1 MKNYKYMVPVLLV
14 AGMAAGWYNMID
26 SVKGDQKK
34 HAEYIRQADDYLK
47 NDIIVDALEKY
58 NQALEIEDTLGVR
71 LKIEKVYLESGQEDE
86 AEKYAETIMQKYHG
100 DSQIYECMMEYYI
113 KNEMYPESF
122 LIYDKATAAGAMSGK
137 LKALKSSIQYKY
149 TIQSD
154 GYTDVSSFVNG
165 ICAVNTDGEKG
176 YVTES
181 GSKMLFN
188 DYEEITDFM
197 GTFACVKVK
206 DSEGKKA
213 EWEMVDSSGNKRR
226 VFPENVDQNKIQS
239 VGNYSG
245 GVYAIETKEGKYSYY
260 KENGDLW
267 KETFSFAGAFWD
279 GYLVVLDGTGYHF
292 IDNKGEHSGGD
303 FEKIAMDELSVG
315 MRQKRFFGMK
325 GNAYQMYTD
334 NGKAVGSG
342 SWQDAVPFNDAGTY
356 AAVESDGK
364 WGFVD
369 TKGNVVIE
377 PQYEAAR
384 SFSNGFA
391 AVKSN
396 GKWGFIDTKGKM
408 CIDPV
413 FDEAKDMN
421 SKGNVFIKQN
431 GIWSLLSLYCY
442 NYK

>member
-1 MKNYKYMVPVLLV
+1 MKNYKYVVPVLLV

-26 SVKGDQKK
+26 SVQGDQKK

-47 NDIIVDALEKY
+47 RDIIVDALEKY
-58 NQALEIEDTLGVR
+58 NQALEIEDTLAVR
-71 LKIEKVYLESGQEDE
+71 MKIEKVYLESGQEDE
-86 AEKYAETIMQKYHG
+86 AETYAETIMQKYHG

-113 KNEMYPESF
+113 QNEMYPESF
-122 LIYDKATAAGAMSGK
+122 LIYDKAAAAGAMSAK
-137 LKALKSSIQYKY
+137 LKELKSSIQYQY
-149 TIQSD
+149 MIQMD
-154 GYTDVSSFVNG
+154 GYTEVSSFVNG
-165 ICAVNTDGEKG
+165 VCAVAADGDKG

-181 GSKMLFN
+181 GSKLVFD
-188 DYEEITDFM
+188 DYEDITDFM
-197 GTFACVKVK
+197 GEFAFVKVK
-206 DSEGKKA
+206 ASEGKKA
-213 EWEMVDSSGNKRR
+213 EWEMIDSSGNKRR
-226 VFPENVDQNKIQS
+226 VLPEDVDPDGIQS
-239 VGNYSG
+239 VGNFSG
-245 GVYAIETKEGKYSYY
+245 GVYPIETKQGSYSYY
-260 KENGDLW
+260 KENGALW
-267 KETFSFAGAFWD
+267 KDGFSFAGTFWD

-292 IDNKGEHSGGD
+292 MNNKGEQSGGS

-315 MRQKRFFGMK
+315 MRQKRFFGMN

-334 NGKAVGSG
+334 SGKAVGSG
-342 SWQDAVPFNDAGTY
+342 SWQDAVPFSETGKY
-356 AAVESDGK
+356 AAVENDGK

-369 TKGNVVIE
+369 TKGNMVIE

-384 SFSNGFA
+384 SFSYGFA

>member
-1 MKNYKYMVPVLLV
+1 
-14 AGMAAGWYNMID
+14 MAAGWYNMID

-86 AEKYAETIMQKYHG
+86 AEQYAQTIMQKYHG
-100 DSQIYECMMEYYI
+100 DSQIYECMMEYYV
-113 KNEMYPESF
+113 KNKMYPESF
-122 LIYDKATAAGAMSGK
+122 LIYDKAAAAGAMSTK
-137 LKALKSSIQYKY
+137 LKELKQSIQYKY
-149 TIQSD
+149 MIQAD
-154 GYTDVSSFVNG
+154 GYTEVSLFVNG
-165 ICAVNTDGEKG
+165 ICAVDADGDKG

-181 GSKMLFN
+181 GSKLVFD

-197 GTFACVKVK
+197 GEFACVKRK
-206 DSEGKKA
+206 DVQGKKA
-213 EWEMVDSSGNKRR
+213 EWEMIDTSGNKRR
-226 VFPENVDQNKIQS
+226 VMPDDVDQNTIQS

-245 GVYAIETKEGKYSYY
+245 GVYAIENEQGMYSYY

-267 KETFSFAGAFWD
+267 KENFSYAGAFWD

-292 IDNKGEHSGGD
+292 INNKGEHSGGD

-334 NGKAVGSG
+334 NGKAMGSG

-356 AAVESDGK
+356 AAVESNGK

-369 TKGNVVIE
+369 AKGNVVIE

>member
-34 HAEYIRQADDYLK
+34 HAEYVRQADAYLK
-47 NDIIVDALEKY
+47 KDIIVDALEKY
-58 NQALEIEDTLGVR
+58 NQALEIEDTIGVR
-71 LKIEKVYLESGQEDE
+71 MKIEKAYLESGQEDE
-86 AEKYAETIMQKYHG
+86 AEQYAQTIMQKYHG
-100 DSQIYECMMEYYI
+100 DSQIYECMMEYYV

-122 LIYDKATAAGAMSGK
+122 LIYDKAAAAGAMSTK
-137 LKALKSSIQYKY
+137 LKELKHSIQYKY
-149 TIQSD
+149 MIQAD
-154 GYTDVSSFVNG
+154 GYTEVSLFVNG
-165 ICAVNTDGEKG
+165 ICAVDADGDKG

-181 GSKMLFN
+181 GSKLVFD

-197 GTFACVKVK
+197 GEFACVKRK
-206 DSEGKKA
+206 DAQGKKE
-213 EWEMVDSSGNKRR
+213 EWEMIDTSGNKRR
-226 VFPENVDQNKIQS
+226 VMPDDVDQNTIQS

-245 GVYAIETKEGKYSYY
+245 GVYAIENEQGIYSYY

-267 KETFSFAGAFWD
+267 KENFSYAGAFWD

-292 IDNKGEHSGGD
+292 INNKGEHSGGD

-325 GNAYQMYTD
+325 GNAYRMYTD

-377 PQYEAAR
+377 PQYEDAR

>member
-1 MKNYKYMVPVLLV
+1 
-14 AGMAAGWYNMID
+14 MAAGWYNMID

-292 IDNKGEHSGGD
+292 INNKGEHSGGD

-315 MRQKRFFGMK
+315 MRQKRFFGMN

-334 NGKAVGSG
+334 SGKAVGSG
-342 SWQDAVPFNDAGTY
+342 SWQDAVPFSETGKY
-356 AAVESDGK
+356 AAVESNGK

-369 TKGNVVIE
+369 TKGNMVIE
-377 PQYEAAR
+377 PQYEAAH
-384 SFSNGFA
+384 SFSYGFA

>member
-1 MKNYKYMVPVLLV
+1 
-14 AGMAAGWYNMID
+14 MAAGWYNMID

-86 AEKYAETIMQKYHG
+86 AEQYAQTIMQKYHG
-100 DSQIYECMMEYYI
+100 DSQIYECMMEYYV
-113 KNEMYPESF
+113 KNKMYPESF
-122 LIYDKATAAGAMSGK
+122 LIYDKAAAAGAMSTK
-137 LKALKSSIQYKY
+137 LKELKHSIQYKY
-149 TIQSD
+149 MIQAD
-154 GYTDVSSFVNG
+154 GYTEVSLFVNG
-165 ICAVNTDGEKG
+165 ICAVDADGDKG

-181 GSKMLFN
+181 GSKLVFD

-197 GTFACVKVK
+197 GEFACVKRK
-206 DSEGKKA
+206 DVQGKKA
-213 EWEMVDSSGNKRR
+213 EWEMIDTSGNKRR
-226 VFPENVDQNKIQS
+226 VMPDDVDQNTIQS

-245 GVYAIETKEGKYSYY
+245 GVYAIENEQGMYSYY

-267 KETFSFAGAFWD
+267 KENFSYAGAFWD

-292 IDNKGEHSGGD
+292 INNKGEHSGGD

-334 NGKAVGSG
+334 NGKAMGSG

-356 AAVESDGK
+356 AAVESNGK

-369 TKGNVVIE
+369 AKGNVVIE